1 MDDSRLE
8 LLGQV
13 ATWYYEDDIGQTEI
27 AERIGRSRSMVSR
40 MLNEARDLGL
50 VEIRVKFPLKTEPT
64 LAAQLCREFNLIQAR
79 VLADPPA
86 NDFPTL
92 VRRLGRLGASYL
104 EEILHDDITLGV
116 GWGATSH
123 ALIKALPSLP
133 LQNAVVVQMMGSTGR
148 GDPVI
153 DGFELA
159 RGLSQKLNAKHRFL
173 PAPLI
178 VESEI
183 VARALLNDPL
193 VAETLSLARQANI
206 HLVGIGP
213 VNSRQSGLYRTGY
226 LSDADT
232 ERLVGA
238 GAVGDIAGHLLD
250 INGELADVPENRR
263 LVALDFESLRRAPH
277 VIGVAGGVIKVPVIL
292 AALRSGC
299 LDALVTDA
307 TTATEILKMQTK
319 QMPLGARSRPS

>member
-50 VEIRVKFPLKTEPT
+50 VEIRVRFPLKTEAT
-64 LAAQLCREFNLIQAR
+64 LAAQLCGEFNLSQAR
-79 VLADPPA
+79 VLADPPS

-92 VRRLGRLGASYL
+92 VRRLGRLGATYL
-104 EEILHDDITLGV
+104 EEILHDDITLGI

-123 ALIKALPSLP
+123 ALIKALPSIP
-133 LQNAVVVQMMGSTGR
+133 LQNAVVAQMMGSTGR

-159 RGLSQKLNAKHRFL
+159 RWLSQKLNAKHRFL

-183 VARALLNDPL
+183 VAKALLNDPL
-193 VAETLSLARQANI
+193 VAETLSLVRRADI

-213 VNSRQSGLYRTGY
+213 VNSRLSGLYRTGY

-232 ERLVGA
+232 DRLAGA
-238 GAVGDIAGHLLD
+238 GTVGDVAGHLLD
-250 INGELADVPENRR
+250 THGELAGVPENRR
-263 LVALDFESLRRAPH
+263 LVALDFESLKRAPH
-277 VIGVAGGVIKVPVIL
+277 VIGVAGGTMKVPVIL

-299 LDALVTDA
+299 LNALITDA
-307 TTATEILKMQTK
+307 ITATEILKHQTK
-319 QMPLGARSRPS
+319 QLPVGTRSRLS